1 MIESPLS
8 RDAYRG
14 FFCLDG
20 LDGSDAQ
27 TGKNRWASAHHHM
40 QADIPA
46 WLEQRLINV

>member
-1 MIESPLS
+1 MPI
-8 RDAYRG
+8 AA
-14 FFCLDG
+14 FFFLDG

-27 TGKNRWASAHHHM
+27 TGKNRWASAHRYHM